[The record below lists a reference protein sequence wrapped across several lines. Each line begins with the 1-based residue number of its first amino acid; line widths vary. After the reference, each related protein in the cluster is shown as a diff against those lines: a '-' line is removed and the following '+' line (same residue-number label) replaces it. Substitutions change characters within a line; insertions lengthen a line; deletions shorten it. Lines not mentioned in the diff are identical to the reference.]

1 MCCVIYITLL
11 CPSSGSS
18 KSRRKWWEVFCPDT
32 TESDLQD
39 IARQVMAIYDSNDV
53 RYTEAESVKDAS
65 GRGLGGGIGVTEQTE
80 GEKSTRT

>member
-1 MCCVIYITLL
+1 M
-11 CPSSGSS
+11 
-18 KSRRKWWEVFCPDT
+18 FCPDT

-53 RYTEAESVKDAS
+53 RYTEAESVKDAV
-65 GRGLGGGIGVTEQTE
+65 GGGVGVTEQTE